1 MIEKMKHK
9 LVSKSAIIIAFIF
22 VLAFALGCAK
32 VENIPL
38 SDEGAYALD
47 KSGVLSAET
56 KNHIALYNQYL
67 EESCG
72 AQICVVTIPTMDYVG
87 YDDIE
92 NYAYDLFNAWGIGDK
107 DEDNGVLL
115 LLVTD
120 DELCWCLQGE
130 GIEDTLSSSAISD
143 ILSENMQDD
152 FYAGKFDSGT
162 QKTFDALYRRIC
174 AIYSVDP
181 DGVDDFTYD
190 ALYRRIC
197 AIYSVDP
204 DGVDDF
210 TYDPGY
216 NNGTVFPNEPVP
228 AKSKKLSFLEIIV
241 DSGTQK
247 TFDALYRRICAIYS
261 VDPDGVDDFT
271 YDPGYNNGTVF
282 PNEPVPAKSKKLSF
296 WEIIGIIIAVLV
308 ALRLIGKVFSAI
320 GSDSGNGCGGCGC
333 LPAFLL
339 GTRVGS
345 TNRRGP
351 RPGGFHGGPRPGG
364 GFTGGGGRSRGGG
377 GGFRGGGFGGGF
389 KGGGGGSRGGGAG
402 FGKK

>member
-1 MIEKMKHK
+1 MTEEMKHK

-56 KNHIALYNQYL
+56 ENRIARYNQYL
-67 EESCG
+67 AESCG

-143 ILSENMQDD
+143 ILTENMQDD
-152 FYAGKFDSGT
+152 FYAGKF
-162 QKTFDALYRRIC
+162 
-174 AIYSVDP
+174 
-181 DGVDDFTYD
+181 
-190 ALYRRIC
+190 
-197 AIYSVDP
+197 
-204 DGVDDF
+204 
-210 TYDPGY
+210 
-216 NNGTVFPNEPVP
+216 
-228 AKSKKLSFLEIIV
+228 

-296 WEIIGIIIAVLV
+296 LEIIGIIIAVLV
-308 ALRLIGKVFSAI
+308 ALRLIGKLFSAI
-320 GSDSGNGCGGCGC
+320 GSNSGNGGCGCGC

-345 TNRRGP
+345 SNRRGP
-351 RPGGFHGGPRPGG
+351 WPGGFHGGPRPGGGSRPSGG

-402 FGKK
+402 FGRK

>member
-1 MIEKMKHK
+1 MTEEMKHK

-32 VENIPL
+32 AENIPL

-47 KSGVLSAET
+47 KSGVLSSET
-56 KNHIALYNQYL
+56 EDHIARYNQYL
-67 EESCG
+67 AESCG

-107 DEDNGVLL
+107 DEENGVLL

-130 GIEDTLSSSAISD
+130 GLEDTLSSSAISD
-143 ILSENMQDD
+143 ILTENMQDD
-152 FYAGKFDSGT
+152 FYAGEFDSGT
-162 QKTFDALYRRIC
+162 KKTFDALYRR
-174 AIYSVDP
+174 
-181 DGVDDFTYD
+181 
-190 ALYRRIC
+190 L
-197 AIYSVDP
+197 
-204 DGVDDF
+204 
-210 TYDPGY
+210 
-216 NNGTVFPNEPVP
+216 
-228 AKSKKLSFLEIIV
+228 
-241 DSGTQK
+241 
-247 TFDALYRRICAIYS
+247 CAIYS

-296 WEIIGIIIAVLV
+296 WEIIVIIITVLV
-308 ALRLIGKVFSAI
+308 ALRLIGKLFSAI
-320 GSDSGNGCGGCGC
+320 GSNSGNGGCGCGC

-345 TNRRGP
+345 SNRRGP

-364 GFTGGGGRSRGGG
+364 GSRPSGGGFTGGGGRSRGGG
-377 GGFRGGGFGGGF
+377 GGFHGGGGSGGGF

-402 FGKK
+402 FGRK

>member
-1 MIEKMKHK
+1 MTEEMKHK
-9 LVSKSAIIIAFIF
+9 LVSKSAIIIALIF

-32 VENIPL
+32 AENIPL

-56 KNHIALYNQYL
+56 ENRIARYNQYL
-67 EESCG
+67 AESCG

-143 ILSENMQDD
+143 ILTENMQDD
-152 FYAGKFDSGT
+152 FYAGEFDSGT
-162 QKTFDALYRRIC
+162 KKTFDALYRR
-174 AIYSVDP
+174 
-181 DGVDDFTYD
+181 
-190 ALYRRIC
+190 L
-197 AIYSVDP
+197 
-204 DGVDDF
+204 
-210 TYDPGY
+210 
-216 NNGTVFPNEPVP
+216 
-228 AKSKKLSFLEIIV
+228 
-241 DSGTQK
+241 
-247 TFDALYRRICAIYS
+247 CAIYS

-296 WEIIGIIIAVLV
+296 WEIIVIIITVLV
-308 ALRLIGKVFSAI
+308 ALRLIGKLFSAI
-320 GSDSGNGCGGCGC
+320 GSNSGNGGCGCGC

-345 TNRRGP
+345 SNRRGP
-351 RPGGFHGGPRPGG
+351 WPGGFHGGPRPGGGSRPSG

-377 GGFRGGGFGGGF
+377 GGFHGGGGSGGGF
-389 KGGGGGSRGGGAG
+389 KGGGGGSRGGGAD
-402 FGKK
+402 FGRK

>member
-22 VLAFALGCAK
+22 VLAFASGCAK

-152 FYAGKFDSGT
+152 FYAGEFDSGT
-162 QKTFDALYRRIC
+162 QKTFDALYRR
-174 AIYSVDP
+174 
-181 DGVDDFTYD
+181 
-190 ALYRRIC
+190 L
-197 AIYSVDP
+197 
-204 DGVDDF
+204 
-210 TYDPGY
+210 
-216 NNGTVFPNEPVP
+216 
-228 AKSKKLSFLEIIV
+228 
-241 DSGTQK
+241 
-247 TFDALYRRICAIYS
+247 CAIYS

-364 GFTGGGGRSRGGG
+364 GFTGGGG
-377 GGFRGGGFGGGF
+377 FRGGGFGGGF

>member
-1 MIEKMKHK
+1 MTEEMKHK

-47 KSGVLSAET
+47 KSGVLSSET
-56 KNHIALYNQYL
+56 EGHIARYNQYL
-67 EESCG
+67 AESCG

-107 DEDNGVLL
+107 DEENGVLL

-143 ILSENMQDD
+143 ILTENMQDD
-152 FYAGKFDSGT
+152 FYAGEFDSGT
-162 QKTFDALYRRIC
+162 QKTFDALYRR
-174 AIYSVDP
+174 
-181 DGVDDFTYD
+181 
-190 ALYRRIC
+190 L
-197 AIYSVDP
+197 
-204 DGVDDF
+204 
-210 TYDPGY
+210 
-216 NNGTVFPNEPVP
+216 
-228 AKSKKLSFLEIIV
+228 
-241 DSGTQK
+241 
-247 TFDALYRRICAIYS
+247 CAIYS

-296 WEIIGIIIAVLV
+296 WEIIVIIITVLV

-320 GSDSGNGCGGCGC
+320 GSNSGNGCSGCGC

-345 TNRRGP
+345 SNRRGP

-364 GFTGGGGRSRGGG
+364 GSRPSGGFTGGGGRSRGGG
-377 GGFRGGGFGGGF
+377 GGFHGGGGSGGGF

-402 FGKK
+402 FGRK

>member
-1 MIEKMKHK
+1 MTEEMKHK

-32 VENIPL
+32 AENIPL

-47 KSGVLSAET
+47 KSGVLSSET
-56 KNHIALYNQYL
+56 ENHIARYNQYL
-67 EESCG
+67 AESCG

-107 DEDNGVLL
+107 DEENGVLL

-130 GIEDTLSSSAISD
+130 GLEDTLSSSAISD
-143 ILSENMQDD
+143 ILTENMQDD
-152 FYAGKFDSGT
+152 FYAGEFDSGT
-162 QKTFDALYRRIC
+162 KKTFDALYRR
-174 AIYSVDP
+174 
-181 DGVDDFTYD
+181 
-190 ALYRRIC
+190 L
-197 AIYSVDP
+197 
-204 DGVDDF
+204 
-210 TYDPGY
+210 
-216 NNGTVFPNEPVP
+216 
-228 AKSKKLSFLEIIV
+228 
-241 DSGTQK
+241 
-247 TFDALYRRICAIYS
+247 CAIYS

-296 WEIIGIIIAVLV
+296 WEIIVIIITVLV
-308 ALRLIGKVFSAI
+308 ALRLIGKLFSAI
-320 GSDSGNGCGGCGC
+320 GSNSGNGGCGCGC

-345 TNRRGP
+345 SNRRGP
-351 RPGGFHGGPRPGG
+351 WPGGFHGGPRPGGGSRPSG

-377 GGFRGGGFGGGF
+377 GGFHGGGGSGGGF

-402 FGKK
+402 FGRK

>member
-9 LVSKSAIIIAFIF
+9 LVSKSVIIIAFIF

-47 KSGVLSAET
+47 KSGVLSSET
-56 KNHIALYNQYL
+56 ENHIARYNQYL
-67 EESCG
+67 AESCG

-107 DEDNGVLL
+107 DEENGVLL

-143 ILSENMQDD
+143 ILTENMQDD
-152 FYAGKFDSGT
+152 FYAGEFDSGT
-162 QKTFDALYRRIC
+162 KKTFDALYRR
-174 AIYSVDP
+174 
-181 DGVDDFTYD
+181 
-190 ALYRRIC
+190 LC

-228 AKSKKLSFLEIIV
+228 AKGKEPSFWEVIV
-241 DSGTQK
+241 
-247 TFDALYRRICAIYS
+247 I
-261 VDPDGVDDFT
+261 
-271 YDPGYNNGTVF
+271 
-282 PNEPVPAKSKKLSF
+282 KLSF
-296 WEIIGIIIAVLV
+296 WEIIVIIITVLV
-308 ALRLIGKVFSAI
+308 ALRLIGKLFSAI
-320 GSDSGNGCGGCGC
+320 GSNSGNGGCGCGC

-345 TNRRGP
+345 SNRRGP

-364 GFTGGGGRSRGGG
+364 GSRPSGGGFTGGGGRSRGGG
-377 GGFRGGGFGGGF
+377 SGFHGGGGSGGGF

-402 FGKK
+402 FGRK

>member
-1 MIEKMKHK
+1 MTEEMKHK

-32 VENIPL
+32 TENIPL

-47 KSGVLSAET
+47 KSGVLSSET
-56 KNHIALYNQYL
+56 EDHIARYNQYL
-67 EESCG
+67 AESCG

-107 DEDNGVLL
+107 DEENGVLL

-130 GIEDTLSSSAISD
+130 GLEDTLSSSAISD
-143 ILSENMQDD
+143 ILTENMQDD
-152 FYAGKFDSGT
+152 FYAGEFDSGT
-162 QKTFDALYRRIC
+162 KKTFDALYRR
-174 AIYSVDP
+174 
-181 DGVDDFTYD
+181 
-190 ALYRRIC
+190 L
-197 AIYSVDP
+197 
-204 DGVDDF
+204 
-210 TYDPGY
+210 
-216 NNGTVFPNEPVP
+216 
-228 AKSKKLSFLEIIV
+228 
-241 DSGTQK
+241 
-247 TFDALYRRICAIYS
+247 CAIYS

-296 WEIIGIIIAVLV
+296 WEIIVIIITVLV
-308 ALRLIGKVFSAI
+308 ALRLIGKLFSAI
-320 GSDSGNGCGGCGC
+320 GSNSGNGCSGCGC

-345 TNRRGP
+345 SNRRGP
-351 RPGGFHGGPRPGG
+351 WPGGFHGGPRPGGGSRPSG

-377 GGFRGGGFGGGF
+377 GGFHGGGGSGGGF

-402 FGKK
+402 FGRK

>member
-1 MIEKMKHK
+1 MTEEMKHK

-32 VENIPL
+32 TENIPL

-47 KSGVLSAET
+47 KSGVLSSET
-56 KNHIALYNQYL
+56 EDHIARYNQYL
-67 EESCG
+67 AESCG

-107 DEDNGVLL
+107 DEENGVLL

-120 DELCWCLQGE
+120 DELRWCLQGE
-130 GIEDTLSSSAISD
+130 GLEDTLSSSAISD
-143 ILSENMQDD
+143 ILTENMQDD
-152 FYAGKFDSGT
+152 FYAGEFDSGT
-162 QKTFDALYRRIC
+162 KKTFDALYRRLC

-181 DGVDDFTYD
+181 DGVD
-190 ALYRRIC
+190 
-197 AIYSVDP
+197 
-204 DGVDDF
+204 GF

-216 NNGTVFPNEPVP
+216 NNGTVSPNEPVP
-228 AKSKKLSFLEIIV
+228 AK
-241 DSGTQK
+241 G
-247 TFDALYRRICAIYS
+247 
-261 VDPDGVDDFT
+261 
-271 YDPGYNNGTVF
+271 
-282 PNEPVPAKSKKLSF
+282 KKLSF
-296 WEIIGIIIAVLV
+296 WEIIVIIITVLV
-308 ALRLIGKVFSAI
+308 ALRLIGKLFSAI
-320 GSDSGNGCGGCGC
+320 GSNSGNGCSGCGC

-345 TNRRGP
+345 SNRRGP

-364 GFTGGGGRSRGGG
+364 FHGGPRPGGGSRPSGGGFTGGGGRSRGGG
-377 GGFRGGGFGGGF
+377 GGFHGGGF

-402 FGKK
+402 FGRK

>member
-1 MIEKMKHK
+1 MTEEMKHK

-32 VENIPL
+32 AENIPL

-47 KSGVLSAET
+47 KSGVLSSET
-56 KNHIALYNQYL
+56 ENHIARYNQYL
-67 EESCG
+67 AESCG

-107 DEDNGVLL
+107 DEENGVLL

-130 GIEDTLSSSAISD
+130 GLEDTLSSSAISD
-143 ILSENMQDD
+143 ILTENMQDD
-152 FYAGKFDSGT
+152 FYAGEFDSGT
-162 QKTFDALYRRIC
+162 KKTFDALYRR
-174 AIYSVDP
+174 
-181 DGVDDFTYD
+181 
-190 ALYRRIC
+190 L
-197 AIYSVDP
+197 
-204 DGVDDF
+204 
-210 TYDPGY
+210 
-216 NNGTVFPNEPVP
+216 
-228 AKSKKLSFLEIIV
+228 
-241 DSGTQK
+241 
-247 TFDALYRRICAIYS
+247 CAIYS

-296 WEIIGIIIAVLV
+296 WEIIVIIITVLV
-308 ALRLIGKVFSAI
+308 ALRLIGKLFSAI
-320 GSDSGNGCGGCGC
+320 GSNSGNGGCGCGC

-345 TNRRGP
+345 SNRRGP
-351 RPGGFHGGPRPGG
+351 WPGRPGGGSRPSG

-377 GGFRGGGFGGGF
+377 GGFHGGGGSGGGF

-402 FGKK
+402 FGRK

>member
-1 MIEKMKHK
+1 MTEEMKHK

-32 VENIPL
+32 AENIPL

-47 KSGVLSAET
+47 KSGVLSSET
-56 KNHIALYNQYL
+56 ENHIARYNQYL
-67 EESCG
+67 AESCG

-107 DEDNGVLL
+107 DEENGVLL

-143 ILSENMQDD
+143 ILTENMQDD
-152 FYAGKFDSGT
+152 FYAGEFDSGT
-162 QKTFDALYRRIC
+162 KKTFDALYRR
-174 AIYSVDP
+174 
-181 DGVDDFTYD
+181 
-190 ALYRRIC
+190 L
-197 AIYSVDP
+197 
-204 DGVDDF
+204 
-210 TYDPGY
+210 
-216 NNGTVFPNEPVP
+216 
-228 AKSKKLSFLEIIV
+228 
-241 DSGTQK
+241 
-247 TFDALYRRICAIYS
+247 CAIYS

-296 WEIIGIIIAVLV
+296 WEIIVIIITVLV
-308 ALRLIGKVFSAI
+308 ALMLIGKLFSAI
-320 GSDSGNGCGGCGC
+320 GSNSGNGGCGCGC

-345 TNRRGP
+345 SNRRGP

-364 GFTGGGGRSRGGG
+364 GSRPSGGGFTGGGGRSRGGG
-377 GGFRGGGFGGGF
+377 SGFHGGGGSGGGF

-402 FGKK
+402 FGRK

>member
-1 MIEKMKHK
+1 MTEEMKHK
-9 LVSKSAIIIAFIF
+9 LVSKSAIIIALIF

-32 VENIPL
+32 AENIPL

-120 DELCWCLQGE
+120 DELCRCLQGE

-152 FYAGKFDSGT
+152 FYAGEFDSGT

-181 DGVDDFTYD
+181 DG
-190 ALYRRIC
+190 
-197 AIYSVDP
+197 
-204 DGVDDF
+204 GDDF

-216 NNGTVFPNEPVP
+216 NNGTV
-228 AKSKKLSFLEIIV
+228 S
-241 DSGTQK
+241 
-247 TFDALYRRICAIYS
+247 
-261 VDPDGVDDFT
+261 
-271 YDPGYNNGTVF
+271 

-296 WEIIGIIIAVLV
+296 WEIIVIIITVLV

-320 GSDSGNGCGGCGC
+320 GSHSGNGCSGCGC

-345 TNRRGP
+345 SNRRGPRPGGFHGGP

-402 FGKK
+402 FGRK

>member
-1 MIEKMKHK
+1 MKHK

-32 VENIPL
+32 TENIPL

-47 KSGVLSAET
+47 KSGVLSSET
-56 KNHIALYNQYL
+56 ENHIARYNQYL
-67 EESCG
+67 AESCG

-143 ILSENMQDD
+143 ILTENMRDD
-152 FYAGKFDSGT
+152 FYAGEFDSGT
-162 QKTFDALYRRIC
+162 KKTFDALYRR
-174 AIYSVDP
+174 
-181 DGVDDFTYD
+181 
-190 ALYRRIC
+190 L
-197 AIYSVDP
+197 
-204 DGVDDF
+204 
-210 TYDPGY
+210 
-216 NNGTVFPNEPVP
+216 
-228 AKSKKLSFLEIIV
+228 
-241 DSGTQK
+241 
-247 TFDALYRRICAIYS
+247 CAIYS

-296 WEIIGIIIAVLV
+296 WEIIVIIITVLV
-308 ALRLIGKVFSAI
+308 ALRLIGKLFSAI
-320 GSDSGNGCGGCGC
+320 GSNSGNGGCGCGC

-345 TNRRGP
+345 SNRRGP

-364 GFTGGGGRSRGGG
+364 GSRPSGGFTGGGGRSRGGG
-377 GGFRGGGFGGGF
+377 GGFHGGGGSGGGF

-402 FGKK
+402 FGRK

>member
-1 MIEKMKHK
+1 MTEEMKHK

-32 VENIPL
+32 AENIPL

-143 ILSENMQDD
+143 ILTENMQDD
-152 FYAGKFDSGT
+152 FYAGEFDSGT
-162 QKTFDALYRRIC
+162 KKTFDALYRR
-174 AIYSVDP
+174 
-181 DGVDDFTYD
+181 
-190 ALYRRIC
+190 L
-197 AIYSVDP
+197 
-204 DGVDDF
+204 
-210 TYDPGY
+210 
-216 NNGTVFPNEPVP
+216 
-228 AKSKKLSFLEIIV
+228 
-241 DSGTQK
+241 
-247 TFDALYRRICAIYS
+247 CAIYS

-296 WEIIGIIIAVLV
+296 WEIIVIIITVLV

-320 GSDSGNGCGGCGC
+320 GSNSGNGCSGCGC

-345 TNRRGP
+345 SNRRGP
-351 RPGGFHGGPRPGG
+351 WPGGFHGGPRPGGGSRPSG

-377 GGFRGGGFGGGF
+377 GGFHGGGGSGGGF

-402 FGKK
+402 FGRK

>member
-1 MIEKMKHK
+1 MTEEMKHK
-9 LVSKSAIIIAFIF
+9 LVSKSAIIIALIF

-32 VENIPL
+32 AENIPL

-107 DEDNGVLL
+107 DEENGVLL

-152 FYAGKFDSGT
+152 FYAGEF
-162 QKTFDALYRRIC
+162 
-174 AIYSVDP
+174 
-181 DGVDDFTYD
+181 
-190 ALYRRIC
+190 
-197 AIYSVDP
+197 
-204 DGVDDF
+204 
-210 TYDPGY
+210 
-216 NNGTVFPNEPVP
+216 
-228 AKSKKLSFLEIIV
+228 

-296 WEIIGIIIAVLV
+296 WEIIVIIITVLV

-320 GSDSGNGCGGCGC
+320 GSNSGNGCSGCGC

-345 TNRRGP
+345 SNRRGP
-351 RPGGFHGGPRPGG
+351 WPGGFHGGPRPGGGSRPSG

-377 GGFRGGGFGGGF
+377 GGFHGGGGSGGGF

-402 FGKK
+402 FGRK

>member
-1 MIEKMKHK
+1 MTEEMKHK
-9 LVSKSAIIIAFIF
+9 LVSKSAIIIALIF

-47 KSGVLSAET
+47 KSGVLSSET
-56 KNHIALYNQYL
+56 EGHIARYNQYL
-67 EESCG
+67 AESCG

-107 DEDNGVLL
+107 DEENGVLL

-130 GIEDTLSSSAISD
+130 GLEDTLSSSAISD
-143 ILSENMQDD
+143 ILTENMQDD
-152 FYAGKFDSGT
+152 FYAGEFDSGT
-162 QKTFDALYRRIC
+162 KKTFDALYRR
-174 AIYSVDP
+174 
-181 DGVDDFTYD
+181 
-190 ALYRRIC
+190 LC

-228 AKSKKLSFLEIIV
+228 AKGKEPSFWEVIV
-241 DSGTQK
+241 
-247 TFDALYRRICAIYS
+247 I
-261 VDPDGVDDFT
+261 
-271 YDPGYNNGTVF
+271 
-282 PNEPVPAKSKKLSF
+282 KLSF
-296 WEIIGIIIAVLV
+296 WEIIVIIITVLV
-308 ALRLIGKVFSAI
+308 ALRLIGKLFSAI
-320 GSDSGNGCGGCGC
+320 GSNSGNGCSGCGC

-345 TNRRGP
+345 SNRRGP
-351 RPGGFHGGPRPGG
+351 WPGGFHGGPRPGGGSRPSGG

-377 GGFRGGGFGGGF
+377 GGFHGGGGSGGGF

-402 FGKK
+402 FGRK

>member
-1 MIEKMKHK
+1 MTEEMKHK
-9 LVSKSAIIIAFIF
+9 LVSKSAIIIALIF

-32 VENIPL
+32 AENIPL

-107 DEDNGVLL
+107 DEENGVLL

-130 GIEDTLSSSAISD
+130 GLEDTLSSSAISD
-143 ILSENMQDD
+143 ILTENMQDD
-152 FYAGKFDSGT
+152 FYAGEFDSGT
-162 QKTFDALYRRIC
+162 KKTFDALYRR
-174 AIYSVDP
+174 
-181 DGVDDFTYD
+181 
-190 ALYRRIC
+190 L
-197 AIYSVDP
+197 
-204 DGVDDF
+204 
-210 TYDPGY
+210 
-216 NNGTVFPNEPVP
+216 
-228 AKSKKLSFLEIIV
+228 
-241 DSGTQK
+241 
-247 TFDALYRRICAIYS
+247 CAIYS

-296 WEIIGIIIAVLV
+296 WEIIVIIITVLV

-320 GSDSGNGCGGCGC
+320 GSNSGNGCSGCGC

-345 TNRRGP
+345 SNRRGP

-364 GFTGGGGRSRGGG
+364 GSRPSGGGFTGGGGRSRGGG
-377 GGFRGGGFGGGF
+377 GGFHGGGGSGGGF

-402 FGKK
+402 FGRK

>member
-1 MIEKMKHK
+1 MTEEMKHK

-32 VENIPL
+32 AENIPL

-56 KNHIALYNQYL
+56 ENRIARYNQYL
-67 EESCG
+67 AESCG

-143 ILSENMQDD
+143 ILTENMQDD
-152 FYAGKFDSGT
+152 FYAGEFDSGT
-162 QKTFDALYRRIC
+162 KKTFDALYRR
-174 AIYSVDP
+174 
-181 DGVDDFTYD
+181 
-190 ALYRRIC
+190 LC

-228 AKSKKLSFLEIIV
+228 AKGKEPSFWEVIV
-241 DSGTQK
+241 
-247 TFDALYRRICAIYS
+247 I
-261 VDPDGVDDFT
+261 
-271 YDPGYNNGTVF
+271 
-282 PNEPVPAKSKKLSF
+282 KLSF
-296 WEIIGIIIAVLV
+296 WEIIVIIITVLV
-308 ALRLIGKVFSAI
+308 ALRLIGKLFSAI
-320 GSDSGNGCGGCGC
+320 GSNSGNGGCGCGC

-345 TNRRGP
+345 SNRRGP
-351 RPGGFHGGPRPGG
+351 WPGGFHGGPRPGGGSRPSG

-377 GGFRGGGFGGGF
+377 GGFHGGGGSGGGF
-389 KGGGGGSRGGGAG
+389 KGGGGGSRGGGAD
-402 FGKK
+402 FGRK

>member
-120 DELCWCLQGE
+120 DELYWCLQGE

-162 QKTFDALYRRIC
+162 QKTFDALYRR
-174 AIYSVDP
+174 
-181 DGVDDFTYD
+181 
-190 ALYRRIC
+190 L
-197 AIYSVDP
+197 
-204 DGVDDF
+204 
-210 TYDPGY
+210 
-216 NNGTVFPNEPVP
+216 
-228 AKSKKLSFLEIIV
+228 
-241 DSGTQK
+241 
-247 TFDALYRRICAIYS
+247 CAIYS

-364 GFTGGGGRSRGGG
+364 FHGGPRPGGGFTGGGGRSRGGG

>member
-1 MIEKMKHK
+1 MTEEMKHK

-32 VENIPL
+32 AENIPL

-56 KNHIALYNQYL
+56 ENRIARYNQYL
-67 EESCG
+67 AESCG

-143 ILSENMQDD
+143 ILTENMQDD
-152 FYAGKFDSGT
+152 FYAGEFDSGT
-162 QKTFDALYRRIC
+162 KKTFDALYRRLC

-181 DGVDDFTYD
+181 DGVD
-190 ALYRRIC
+190 
-197 AIYSVDP
+197 
-204 DGVDDF
+204 G
-210 TYDPGY
+210 
-216 NNGTVFPNEPVP
+216 
-228 AKSKKLSFLEIIV
+228 
-241 DSGTQK
+241 
-247 TFDALYRRICAIYS
+247 
-261 VDPDGVDDFT
+261 FT

-296 WEIIGIIIAVLV
+296 WEVIVIKLSFWEIIVIIITVLV

-320 GSDSGNGCGGCGC
+320 GSNSGNGCSGCGC

-345 TNRRGP
+345 SNRRGP

-364 GFTGGGGRSRGGG
+364 GSRPSGGGFTGGGGRSRGGG
-377 GGFRGGGFGGGF
+377 GGFHGGGF

-402 FGKK
+402 FGRK

>member
-1 MIEKMKHK
+1 MTEEMKHK

-32 VENIPL
+32 AENIPL

-107 DEDNGVLL
+107 DEENGVLL

-130 GIEDTLSSSAISD
+130 GLEDTLSSSAISD
-143 ILSENMQDD
+143 ILTENMQDD
-152 FYAGKFDSGT
+152 FYAGEFDSGT
-162 QKTFDALYRRIC
+162 KKTFDALYRR
-174 AIYSVDP
+174 
-181 DGVDDFTYD
+181 
-190 ALYRRIC
+190 L
-197 AIYSVDP
+197 
-204 DGVDDF
+204 
-210 TYDPGY
+210 
-216 NNGTVFPNEPVP
+216 
-228 AKSKKLSFLEIIV
+228 
-241 DSGTQK
+241 
-247 TFDALYRRICAIYS
+247 CAIYS

-296 WEIIGIIIAVLV
+296 WEIIVIIITVLV
-308 ALRLIGKVFSAI
+308 ALRLIGKLFSAI
-320 GSDSGNGCGGCGC
+320 GSNSGNGGCGCGC

-345 TNRRGP
+345 SNRRGP

-364 GFTGGGGRSRGGG
+364 GSRPSGGFTGGGGRSRGGG
-377 GGFRGGGFGGGF
+377 GGFHGGGGSGGGF

-402 FGKK
+402 FGRK

>member
-1 MIEKMKHK
+1 MTEEMKHK
-9 LVSKSAIIIAFIF
+9 LVSKSAIIIALIF

-32 VENIPL
+32 AENIPL

-47 KSGVLSAET
+47 KSGVLSSET
-56 KNHIALYNQYL
+56 EDHIARYNQYL
-67 EESCG
+67 AESCG

-107 DEDNGVLL
+107 DEENGVLL

-143 ILSENMQDD
+143 ILTENMQDD
-152 FYAGKFDSGT
+152 FYAGEFDSGT
-162 QKTFDALYRRIC
+162 KKTFDALYRR
-174 AIYSVDP
+174 
-181 DGVDDFTYD
+181 
-190 ALYRRIC
+190 L
-197 AIYSVDP
+197 
-204 DGVDDF
+204 
-210 TYDPGY
+210 
-216 NNGTVFPNEPVP
+216 
-228 AKSKKLSFLEIIV
+228 
-241 DSGTQK
+241 
-247 TFDALYRRICAIYS
+247 CAIYS

-296 WEIIGIIIAVLV
+296 WEIIVIIITVLV

-320 GSDSGNGCGGCGC
+320 GSNSGNGCSGCGC

-345 TNRRGP
+345 SNRRGP
-351 RPGGFHGGPRPGG
+351 WPGGFHGGPRPGGGSRPSGG

-377 GGFRGGGFGGGF
+377 GGFHGGGF

-402 FGKK
+402 FGRK

>member
-1 MIEKMKHK
+1 MKHK

-32 VENIPL
+32 AENIPL

-47 KSGVLSAET
+47 KSGVLSSET
-56 KNHIALYNQYL
+56 ENHIARYNQYL
-67 EESCG
+67 AESCG

-107 DEDNGVLL
+107 DEENGVLL

-130 GIEDTLSSSAISD
+130 GLEDTLSSSAISD
-143 ILSENMQDD
+143 ILTENMQDD
-152 FYAGKFDSGT
+152 FYAGEFDSGT
-162 QKTFDALYRRIC
+162 KKTFDALYRR
-174 AIYSVDP
+174 
-181 DGVDDFTYD
+181 
-190 ALYRRIC
+190 LC

-228 AKSKKLSFLEIIV
+228 AKGKELSFWEVIV
-241 DSGTQK
+241 
-247 TFDALYRRICAIYS
+247 I
-261 VDPDGVDDFT
+261 
-271 YDPGYNNGTVF
+271 
-282 PNEPVPAKSKKLSF
+282 KLSF
-296 WEIIGIIIAVLV
+296 WEIIVIIITVLV
-308 ALRLIGKVFSAI
+308 ALRLIGKLFSAI
-320 GSDSGNGCGGCGC
+320 GSNSGNGGCGCGC

-345 TNRRGP
+345 SNRRGP
-351 RPGGFHGGPRPGG
+351 WPGGFHGGPRPGGGSRPSGG

-377 GGFRGGGFGGGF
+377 GGFHGGGGSGGGF

-402 FGKK
+402 FGRK

>member
-120 DELCWCLQGE
+120 EELCRCLQGE

-143 ILSENMQDD
+143 ILTENMQDD
-152 FYAGKFDSGT
+152 FYAGEFDSGT
-162 QKTFDALYRRIC
+162 QKTF
-174 AIYSVDP
+174 
-181 DGVDDFTYD
+181 D

-261 VDPDGVDDFT
+261 VDPDGGDDFT
-271 YDPGYNNGTVF
+271 YDPGYNNGTVS

-296 WEIIGIIIAVLV
+296 WKIIVIIIAVLV

-320 GSDSGNGCGGCGC
+320 GSNSGNGCGGCGC

-364 GFTGGGGRSRGGG
+364 GSRPSGGFTGGGGRSRGGG
-377 GGFRGGGFGGGF
+377 GGFHGGGGSGGGF

>member
-1 MIEKMKHK
+1 MTEEMKHK

-32 VENIPL
+32 AENIPL

-47 KSGVLSAET
+47 KSGVLSSET
-56 KNHIALYNQYL
+56 EDHIARYNQYL
-67 EESCG
+67 AESCG

-107 DEDNGVLL
+107 DEENGVLL

-130 GIEDTLSSSAISD
+130 GLEDTLSSSAISD
-143 ILSENMQDD
+143 ILTENMQDD
-152 FYAGKFDSGT
+152 FYAGEFDSGT
-162 QKTFDALYRRIC
+162 KKTFDALYRR
-174 AIYSVDP
+174 
-181 DGVDDFTYD
+181 
-190 ALYRRIC
+190 LC

-216 NNGTVFPNEPVP
+216 NNGTVSPNEPVP
-228 AKSKKLSFLEIIV
+228 AK
-241 DSGTQK
+241 G
-247 TFDALYRRICAIYS
+247 
-261 VDPDGVDDFT
+261 
-271 YDPGYNNGTVF
+271 
-282 PNEPVPAKSKKLSF
+282 KKLSF
-296 WEIIGIIIAVLV
+296 WEIIVIIITVLV
-308 ALRLIGKVFSAI
+308 ALRLIGKLFSAI
-320 GSDSGNGCGGCGC
+320 GSNSGNGCGGCGC

-345 TNRRGP
+345 TNRRGPRPGGFHGGP

-402 FGKK
+402 FGRK

>member
-22 VLAFALGCAK
+22 VLTFASGCAK

-47 KSGVLSAET
+47 KSGVLSSET
-56 KNHIALYNQYL
+56 ENHIARYNQYL
-67 EESCG
+67 AESCG

-107 DEDNGVLL
+107 DEENGVLL

-130 GIEDTLSSSAISD
+130 GLEDTLSSSAISD
-143 ILSENMQDD
+143 ILTENMQDD
-152 FYAGKFDSGT
+152 FYAGEFDSGT
-162 QKTFDALYRRIC
+162 KKTFDALYRR
-174 AIYSVDP
+174 
-181 DGVDDFTYD
+181 
-190 ALYRRIC
+190 LC

-228 AKSKKLSFLEIIV
+228 AKGKEPSFWEVIV
-241 DSGTQK
+241 
-247 TFDALYRRICAIYS
+247 I
-261 VDPDGVDDFT
+261 
-271 YDPGYNNGTVF
+271 
-282 PNEPVPAKSKKLSF
+282 KLSF
-296 WEIIGIIIAVLV
+296 WEIIVIIITVLV
-308 ALRLIGKVFSAI
+308 ALRLIGKLFSAI
-320 GSDSGNGCGGCGC
+320 GSNSGNGGCGCGC

-345 TNRRGP
+345 SNRRGP

-364 GFTGGGGRSRGGG
+364 GSRPSGGGFTGGGGRSRGGG
-377 GGFRGGGFGGGF
+377 GGFHGGGGSGGGF

-402 FGKK
+402 FGRK

>member
-1 MIEKMKHK
+1 MTEEMKHK

-32 VENIPL
+32 AENIPL

-56 KNHIALYNQYL
+56 ENRIARYNQYL
-67 EESCG
+67 AESCG

-130 GIEDTLSSSAISD
+130 GLEDTLSSSAISD
-143 ILSENMQDD
+143 ILTENMQDD
-152 FYAGKFDSGT
+152 FYAGEFDSGT
-162 QKTFDALYRRIC
+162 KKTFDALYRR
-174 AIYSVDP
+174 
-181 DGVDDFTYD
+181 
-190 ALYRRIC
+190 L
-197 AIYSVDP
+197 
-204 DGVDDF
+204 
-210 TYDPGY
+210 
-216 NNGTVFPNEPVP
+216 
-228 AKSKKLSFLEIIV
+228 
-241 DSGTQK
+241 
-247 TFDALYRRICAIYS
+247 CAIYS

-296 WEIIGIIIAVLV
+296 WEIIVIIITVLV
-308 ALRLIGKVFSAI
+308 ALRLIGKLFSAI
-320 GSDSGNGCGGCGC
+320 GSNSGNGGCGCGC

-345 TNRRGP
+345 SNRRGP
-351 RPGGFHGGPRPGG
+351 WPGGFHGGPRPGGGSRPSG

-377 GGFRGGGFGGGF
+377 GGFHGGGGSGGGF

-402 FGKK
+402 FGRK

>member
-1 MIEKMKHK
+1 MTEEMKHK
-9 LVSKSAIIIAFIF
+9 LVSKSAIIIALIF

-32 VENIPL
+32 AENIPL

-47 KSGVLSAET
+47 KSGVLSSET
-56 KNHIALYNQYL
+56 EDHIARYNQYL
-67 EESCG
+67 AESCG

-152 FYAGKFDSGT
+152 FYAGEFDSGT
-162 QKTFDALYRRIC
+162 QKTFDALYRR
-174 AIYSVDP
+174 
-181 DGVDDFTYD
+181 
-190 ALYRRIC
+190 LC

-228 AKSKKLSFLEIIV
+228 AKSKKLSFREIIV
-241 DSGTQK
+241 
-247 TFDALYRRICAIYS
+247 
-261 VDPDGVDDFT
+261 
-271 YDPGYNNGTVF
+271 
-282 PNEPVPAKSKKLSF
+282 
-296 WEIIGIIIAVLV
+296 IIITVLV

-320 GSDSGNGCGGCGC
+320 GSNSGNGCSGCGC

-345 TNRRGP
+345 SNRRGP
-351 RPGGFHGGPRPGG
+351 WPGGFHGGPRPGGGSRPSG

-377 GGFRGGGFGGGF
+377 GGFHGGGGSGGGF

-402 FGKK
+402 FGRK

>member
-1 MIEKMKHK
+1 MTEEMKHK

-32 VENIPL
+32 AENIPL

-56 KNHIALYNQYL
+56 ENRIARYNQYL
-67 EESCG
+67 AESCG

-143 ILSENMQDD
+143 ILTENMQDD
-152 FYAGKFDSGT
+152 FYAGKF
-162 QKTFDALYRRIC
+162 
-174 AIYSVDP
+174 
-181 DGVDDFTYD
+181 
-190 ALYRRIC
+190 
-197 AIYSVDP
+197 
-204 DGVDDF
+204 
-210 TYDPGY
+210 
-216 NNGTVFPNEPVP
+216 
-228 AKSKKLSFLEIIV
+228 

-296 WEIIGIIIAVLV
+296 WEIIVIIITVLV
-308 ALRLIGKVFSAI
+308 ALRLIGKLFSAI
-320 GSDSGNGCGGCGC
+320 GSNSGNGGCGCGC

-345 TNRRGP
+345 SNRRGP
-351 RPGGFHGGPRPGG
+351 WPGGFHGGPRPGGGSRPSG

-377 GGFRGGGFGGGF
+377 GGFHGGGGSGGGF

-402 FGKK
+402 FGRK

>member
-1 MIEKMKHK
+1 MTEEMKHK

-32 VENIPL
+32 AENIPL

-47 KSGVLSAET
+47 KSGVLSSET
-56 KNHIALYNQYL
+56 EDHIARYNQYL
-67 EESCG
+67 AESCG

-107 DEDNGVLL
+107 DEENGVLL

-130 GIEDTLSSSAISD
+130 GLEDTLSSSAISD
-143 ILSENMQDD
+143 ILTENMQDD
-152 FYAGKFDSGT
+152 FYAGEFDSGT
-162 QKTFDALYRRIC
+162 KKTFDALYRR
-174 AIYSVDP
+174 
-181 DGVDDFTYD
+181 
-190 ALYRRIC
+190 L
-197 AIYSVDP
+197 
-204 DGVDDF
+204 
-210 TYDPGY
+210 
-216 NNGTVFPNEPVP
+216 
-228 AKSKKLSFLEIIV
+228 
-241 DSGTQK
+241 
-247 TFDALYRRICAIYS
+247 CAIYS

-296 WEIIGIIIAVLV
+296 WEIIVIIITVLV
-308 ALRLIGKVFSAI
+308 ALRLIGKLFSAI
-320 GSDSGNGCGGCGC
+320 GSNSGNGGCGCGC

-345 TNRRGP
+345 SNRRGP
-351 RPGGFHGGPRPGG
+351 WPGGFHGGPRPGGGSRPSGG

-377 GGFRGGGFGGGF
+377 GGFHGGGGSGGGF

-402 FGKK
+402 FGRK

>member
-1 MIEKMKHK
+1 MTEEMKHK

-32 VENIPL
+32 AENIPL

-47 KSGVLSAET
+47 KSGVLSSET
-56 KNHIALYNQYL
+56 EDHIARYNQYL
-67 EESCG
+67 AESCG

-190 ALYRRIC
+190 
-197 AIYSVDP
+197 
-204 DGVDDF
+204 
-210 TYDPGY
+210 
-216 NNGTVFPNEPVP
+216 
-228 AKSKKLSFLEIIV
+228 
-241 DSGTQK
+241 
-247 TFDALYRRICAIYS
+247 
-261 VDPDGVDDFT
+261 
-271 YDPGYNNGTVF
+271 PGYNNGTVF

-296 WEIIGIIIAVLV
+296 WEIIVIIITVLV
-308 ALRLIGKVFSAI
+308 ALRLIGKLFSAI
-320 GSDSGNGCGGCGC
+320 GSNSGNGGCGCGC

-351 RPGGFHGGPRPGG
+351 WPGGFHGGPRPGGGSRPSGG

-377 GGFRGGGFGGGF
+377 GGFHGGGGSGGGF

-402 FGKK
+402 FGRK

>member
-22 VLAFALGCAK
+22 VLAFASGCAK

-143 ILSENMQDD
+143 ILTENMRDD
-152 FYAGKFDSGT
+152 FYAGEFDSGT
-162 QKTFDALYRRIC
+162 KKTFDALYRR
-174 AIYSVDP
+174 
-181 DGVDDFTYD
+181 
-190 ALYRRIC
+190 LC

-228 AKSKKLSFLEIIV
+228 AKGKELSFWEVIV
-241 DSGTQK
+241 
-247 TFDALYRRICAIYS
+247 I
-261 VDPDGVDDFT
+261 
-271 YDPGYNNGTVF
+271 
-282 PNEPVPAKSKKLSF
+282 KLSF
-296 WEIIGIIIAVLV
+296 WEIIVIIITVLV
-308 ALRLIGKVFSAI
+308 ALRLIGKLFSAI
-320 GSDSGNGCGGCGC
+320 GSNSGNGGCGCGC

-345 TNRRGP
+345 SNRRGP
-351 RPGGFHGGPRPGG
+351 WPGGFHGGPRPGGGSRPSG

-377 GGFRGGGFGGGF
+377 GGFHGGGF

-402 FGKK
+402 FGRK

>member
-1 MIEKMKHK
+1 MTEEMKHK

-32 VENIPL
+32 TENIPL

-47 KSGVLSAET
+47 KSGVLSSET
-56 KNHIALYNQYL
+56 ENHIARYNQYL
-67 EESCG
+67 AESCG

-107 DEDNGVLL
+107 DEENGVLL

-143 ILSENMQDD
+143 ILTENMRDD
-152 FYAGKFDSGT
+152 FYAGEFDSGT
-162 QKTFDALYRRIC
+162 KKTFDALYRR
-174 AIYSVDP
+174 
-181 DGVDDFTYD
+181 
-190 ALYRRIC
+190 L
-197 AIYSVDP
+197 
-204 DGVDDF
+204 
-210 TYDPGY
+210 
-216 NNGTVFPNEPVP
+216 
-228 AKSKKLSFLEIIV
+228 
-241 DSGTQK
+241 
-247 TFDALYRRICAIYS
+247 CAIYS

-296 WEIIGIIIAVLV
+296 WEIIVIIITVLV
-308 ALRLIGKVFSAI
+308 ALRLIGKLFSAI
-320 GSDSGNGCGGCGC
+320 GSNSGNGGCGCGC

-345 TNRRGP
+345 SNRRGP

-364 GFTGGGGRSRGGG
+364 GSRPSGGFTGGGGRSRGGG
-377 GGFRGGGFGGGF
+377 GGFHGGGGSGGGF

-402 FGKK
+402 FGRK

>member
-1 MIEKMKHK
+1 MTEEMKHK

-47 KSGVLSAET
+47 KSGVLSSET
-56 KNHIALYNQYL
+56 EDHIARYNQYL
-67 EESCG
+67 AESCG

-107 DEDNGVLL
+107 DEENGVLL

-143 ILSENMQDD
+143 ILTENMQDD
-152 FYAGKFDSGT
+152 FYAGEFDSGT
-162 QKTFDALYRRIC
+162 KKTFDALYRR
-174 AIYSVDP
+174 
-181 DGVDDFTYD
+181 
-190 ALYRRIC
+190 L
-197 AIYSVDP
+197 
-204 DGVDDF
+204 
-210 TYDPGY
+210 
-216 NNGTVFPNEPVP
+216 
-228 AKSKKLSFLEIIV
+228 
-241 DSGTQK
+241 
-247 TFDALYRRICAIYS
+247 CAIYS

-296 WEIIGIIIAVLV
+296 WEIIVIIITVLV
-308 ALRLIGKVFSAI
+308 ALRLIGKLFSAI
-320 GSDSGNGCGGCGC
+320 GSNSGNGGCGCGC

-345 TNRRGP
+345 SNRRGP

-364 GFTGGGGRSRGGG
+364 GSRPSGGFTGGGGRSRGGG
-377 GGFRGGGFGGGF
+377 GGFHGGGGSGGGF

-402 FGKK
+402 FGRK

>member
-1 MIEKMKHK
+1 MTEEMKHK

-32 VENIPL
+32 AENIPL

-47 KSGVLSAET
+47 KSGVLSSET
-56 KNHIALYNQYL
+56 EDHIARYNQYL
-67 EESCG
+67 AESCG

-143 ILSENMQDD
+143 ILTENMQDD
-152 FYAGKFDSGT
+152 FYAGEFDSGT
-162 QKTFDALYRRIC
+162 KKTFDALYRR
-174 AIYSVDP
+174 
-181 DGVDDFTYD
+181 
-190 ALYRRIC
+190 L
-197 AIYSVDP
+197 
-204 DGVDDF
+204 
-210 TYDPGY
+210 
-216 NNGTVFPNEPVP
+216 
-228 AKSKKLSFLEIIV
+228 
-241 DSGTQK
+241 
-247 TFDALYRRICAIYS
+247 CAIYS

-296 WEIIGIIIAVLV
+296 WEIIVIIITVLV
-308 ALRLIGKVFSAI
+308 ALRLIGKLFSAI
-320 GSDSGNGCGGCGC
+320 GSNSGNGGCGCGC

-345 TNRRGP
+345 SNRRGP
-351 RPGGFHGGPRPGG
+351 WPGGFHGGPRPGGGSRPSGG

-377 GGFRGGGFGGGF
+377 GGFHGGGF

-402 FGKK
+402 FGRK

>member
-47 KSGVLSAET
+47 KSGVLSSET
-56 KNHIALYNQYL
+56 EDHIARYNQYL
-67 EESCG
+67 AESCG

-107 DEDNGVLL
+107 DEENGVLL

-120 DELCWCLQGE
+120 DELCRCLQGE

-143 ILSENMQDD
+143 ILTENMQDD
-152 FYAGKFDSGT
+152 FYAGEFDSGT
-162 QKTFDALYRRIC
+162 KKTFDALYRR
-174 AIYSVDP
+174 
-181 DGVDDFTYD
+181 
-190 ALYRRIC
+190 L
-197 AIYSVDP
+197 
-204 DGVDDF
+204 
-210 TYDPGY
+210 
-216 NNGTVFPNEPVP
+216 
-228 AKSKKLSFLEIIV
+228 
-241 DSGTQK
+241 
-247 TFDALYRRICAIYS
+247 CAIYS

-296 WEIIGIIIAVLV
+296 WEIIVIIITVLV
-308 ALRLIGKVFSAI
+308 ALRLIGKLFSAI
-320 GSDSGNGCGGCGC
+320 GSNSGNGCSGCGC

-345 TNRRGP
+345 SNRRGP

-364 GFTGGGGRSRGGG
+364 GSRPSGGGFTGGGGRSRGGG
-377 GGFRGGGFGGGF
+377 GGFHGGGGSGGGF

-402 FGKK
+402 FGRK

>member
-1 MIEKMKHK
+1 MTEEMKHK

-32 VENIPL
+32 AENIPL

-56 KNHIALYNQYL
+56 ENHIARYNQYL
-67 EESCG
+67 AESCG

-130 GIEDTLSSSAISD
+130 GLEDTLSSSAISD
-143 ILSENMQDD
+143 ILTENMQDD
-152 FYAGKFDSGT
+152 FYAGEFDSGT
-162 QKTFDALYRRIC
+162 KKTFDALYRR
-174 AIYSVDP
+174 
-181 DGVDDFTYD
+181 
-190 ALYRRIC
+190 LC

-228 AKSKKLSFLEIIV
+228 AKSKKPSFWEIIV
-241 DSGTQK
+241 
-247 TFDALYRRICAIYS
+247 I
-261 VDPDGVDDFT
+261 
-271 YDPGYNNGTVF
+271 
-282 PNEPVPAKSKKLSF
+282 KLSF
-296 WEIIGIIIAVLV
+296 WEIIVIIITVLV
-308 ALRLIGKVFSAI
+308 ALRLIGKLFSAI
-320 GSDSGNGCGGCGC
+320 GSNSGNGGCGCGC

-345 TNRRGP
+345 SNRRGP

-364 GFTGGGGRSRGGG
+364 GSRPSGGFTGGGGRSRGGG
-377 GGFRGGGFGGGF
+377 GGFHGGGGSGGGF

-402 FGKK
+402 FGRK

>member
-1 MIEKMKHK
+1 MKHK
-9 LVSKSAIIIAFIF
+9 LVSKSAIIIALIF

-32 VENIPL
+32 AENIPL

-47 KSGVLSAET
+47 KSGVLSSET
-56 KNHIALYNQYL
+56 ENHIARYNQYL
-67 EESCG
+67 AESCG

-107 DEDNGVLL
+107 DEENGVLL

-130 GIEDTLSSSAISD
+130 GLEDTLSSSAISD
-143 ILSENMQDD
+143 ILTENMQDD
-152 FYAGKFDSGT
+152 FYAGEFDSGT
-162 QKTFDALYRRIC
+162 QKTFDALYRR
-174 AIYSVDP
+174 
-181 DGVDDFTYD
+181 
-190 ALYRRIC
+190 LC

-228 AKSKKLSFLEIIV
+228 AKGKEPSFWEVIV
-241 DSGTQK
+241 
-247 TFDALYRRICAIYS
+247 I
-261 VDPDGVDDFT
+261 
-271 YDPGYNNGTVF
+271 
-282 PNEPVPAKSKKLSF
+282 KLSF
-296 WEIIGIIIAVLV
+296 WEIIVIIITVLV
-308 ALRLIGKVFSAI
+308 ALRLIGKLFSAI
-320 GSDSGNGCGGCGC
+320 GSNSGNGGCGCGC

-345 TNRRGP
+345 SNRRGP

-364 GFTGGGGRSRGGG
+364 GSRPSGGGFTGGGGRSRGGG
-377 GGFRGGGFGGGF
+377 GGFHGGGF

>member
-1 MIEKMKHK
+1 MTEEMKHK

-32 VENIPL
+32 TENIPL

-107 DEDNGVLL
+107 DEENGVLL

-130 GIEDTLSSSAISD
+130 GLEDTLSSSAISD
-143 ILSENMQDD
+143 ILTENMQDD
-152 FYAGKFDSGT
+152 FYAGEFDSGT
-162 QKTFDALYRRIC
+162 KKTFDALYRR
-174 AIYSVDP
+174 
-181 DGVDDFTYD
+181 
-190 ALYRRIC
+190 LC

-228 AKSKKLSFLEIIV
+228 AKGKELSFWEVIV
-241 DSGTQK
+241 
-247 TFDALYRRICAIYS
+247 I
-261 VDPDGVDDFT
+261 
-271 YDPGYNNGTVF
+271 
-282 PNEPVPAKSKKLSF
+282 KLSF
-296 WEIIGIIIAVLV
+296 WEIIVIIITVLV
-308 ALRLIGKVFSAI
+308 ALRLIGKLFSAI
-320 GSDSGNGCGGCGC
+320 GSNSGNGGCGCGC

-351 RPGGFHGGPRPGG
+351 WPGGFHGGPRPGGGSRPSGG

-377 GGFRGGGFGGGF
+377 GGFHGGGGSGGGF

-402 FGKK
+402 FGRK